1 MTTTSPTSAT
11 GATTPQQPA
20 GLLTASDQTTQ
31 DAIGLATNFNS
42 FLQLLTT
49 QLKNQDP
56 LAPMDATQFTTQ
68 LVQFSQV
75 EQSINTNS
83 RLDQLVKLQSGSQ
96 AMSAVGF
103 VGQEIQAFG
112 DQTVLK
118 DGSARFVYTL
128 PSDAASTTITI
139 KNANGDVIRT
149 IANAPKD
156 EGDHILTWDGKDDQ
170 GNPMAN
176 GTYTFSVSAKDGSDA
191 AIDAVTGVIGTVQGV
206 TVDNGTVVLDLG
218 NGVHSKVTDVFT
230 VNPPQTASNG

>member
-1 MTTTSPTSAT
+1 MTTTSPTGGS
-11 GATTPQQPA
+11 TTPQQPA

-31 DAIGLATNFNS
+31 DAIGLASNFNS

-103 VGQEIQAFG
+103 MGQEVQAFG
-112 DQTVLK
+112 DKTVLK
-118 DGSARFVYTL
+118 DGNARFVYTL
-128 PSDAASTTITI
+128 PSDAGSLTVTI

-149 IANAPKD
+149 ISNAPKD
-156 EGDHILTWDGKDDQ
+156 QGDHVVAWDGKDDQ
-170 GNPMAN
+170 GNPMVN
-176 GTYTFSVSAKDGSDA
+176 GTYTFSVSAKDAKDQ

-218 NGVHSKVTDVFT
+218 NDLHAKVTDIFT
-230 VNPPQTASNG
+230 VNEPQTASSN